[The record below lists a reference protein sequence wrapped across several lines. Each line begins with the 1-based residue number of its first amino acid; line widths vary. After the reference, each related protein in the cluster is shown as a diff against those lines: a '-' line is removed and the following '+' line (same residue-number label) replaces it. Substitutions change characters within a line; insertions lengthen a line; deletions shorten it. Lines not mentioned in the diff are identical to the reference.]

1 MLKSSYLEDE
11 ILVNGR
17 KYPVLL
23 MEWSDSL
30 TLKDWINFNISN
42 SSSLLSLA
50 QSFVEVAREMHA
62 LYFSHGD
69 LQHENILV
77 DANMNLILVDYDS
90 IFIPGLENLRDEIK
104 GLPGFQHR
112 SRLNLEFCNPTAD
125 YFSEYI
131 IYLSLYGLAK
141 KPKLWERAK
150 DHNRLLFSD
159 NDIQNP
165 HTSSIIRELQD
176 IPDLREVLDVFL
188 RNCESESLDKIIPIV
203 EPLGL
208 ASSPTASSQQRPIHP
223 VIPSDLKDFSL
234 WNPNPISPSFEWNF
248 STSTVQSGNTGGK
261 SSASSKPSIDDYQ
274 SIHKINQ
281 DNNENNSINANLCV
295 EDIKNSMIS
304 KNSDKLSTQKSKRR
318 RPKRADS
325 ANISGTHVSTI
336 NGSNSQNIDHF
347 AYQTIPGLAHWT
359 GRNQEEVDFIANCL
373 SLQPAFSL
381 RDADQI
387 VHMLTGLDIFTVFA
401 NKFGQNFT
409 QETTSS
415 QNKLDFLPPEMH
427 SFIYY
432 YTIMQWTGRSCVD
445 IMKAGK
451 KLGLIPP
458 YTLLE
463 AEKLVTLLS
472 RKSIAVFYRKK
483 FGYPLHPSLVEL
495 LSTKPAHRNSD
506 ISTSKDSSASENCF
520 VATAVYGD
528 ASHPDVVLL
537 RKYRDQI
544 LSRTVV
550 GRSFISFYWLVGPV
564 LARTVI
570 KASLA
575 SRLRPFLS
583 YFVRKVST
591 ELS

>member
-1 MLKSSYLEDE
+1 MPLIFPSRSDYEVAIRHLDKFTSDARLSSAQVQMQTNGAFPQIYSGGRAVVFPVTVKSTKYALKCWIQNLGDLAVRYKYIHDFLSNKRPSFMLKSSYLEDE

-50 QSFVEVAREMHA
+50 QSFVEVTREMHA

-188 RNCESESLDKIIPIV
+188 RNCESESLDRIIPIV

-208 ASSPTASSQQRPIHP
+208 ASSPTASFQQMPLHP
-223 VIPSDLKDFSL
+223 VLPSDLKDFSL
-234 WNPNPISPSFEWNF
+234 WNPNPISPSFDWNF
-248 STSTVQSGNTGGK
+248 STSTVQPGNTGGK
-261 SSASSKPSIDDYQ
+261 SSASSKPSIDD
-274 SIHKINQ
+274 SRSVHKINQ
-281 DNNENNSINANLCV
+281 DNKENNNSINVNPCV

-304 KNSDKLSTQKSKRR
+304 KVSGKSSIQKLKPR
-318 RPKRADS
+318 RPRRPNS
-325 ANISGTHVSTI
+325 VNTSGSTVSTI
-336 NGSNSQNIDHF
+336 NSSNSQ
-347 AYQTIPGLAHWT
+347 
-359 GRNQEEVDFIANCL
+359 
-373 SLQPAFSL
+373 
-381 RDADQI
+381 
-387 VHMLTGLDIFTVFA
+387 
-401 NKFGQNFT
+401 
-409 QETTSS
+409 
-415 QNKLDFLPPEMH
+415 
-427 SFIYY
+427 
-432 YTIMQWTGRSCVD
+432 
-445 IMKAGK
+445 
-451 KLGLIPP
+451 
-458 YTLLE
+458 
-463 AEKLVTLLS
+463 
-472 RKSIAVFYRKK
+472 
-483 FGYPLHPSLVEL
+483 
-495 LSTKPAHRNSD
+495 
-506 ISTSKDSSASENCF
+506 KDSSASDDCF

-528 ASHPDVVLL
+528 TSHPDVVLL

-550 GRSFISFYWLVGPV
+550 GRAFISFYWLVGPV
-564 LARTVI
+564 LARTLI

-575 SRLRPFLS
+575 SRLRPYLS
-583 YFVRKVST
+583 YFVRKIST
-591 ELS
+591 EKS